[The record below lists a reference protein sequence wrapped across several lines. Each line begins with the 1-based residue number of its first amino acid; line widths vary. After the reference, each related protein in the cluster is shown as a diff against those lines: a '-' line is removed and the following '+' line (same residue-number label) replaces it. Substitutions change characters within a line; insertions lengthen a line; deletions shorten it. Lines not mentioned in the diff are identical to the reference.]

1 MSTRRFFREQT
12 TPTPAC
18 APPAVANCGVYPNGI
33 PENIYQYESAGIF
46 RQNQFFANVTIR
58 PGTRQNHVQADAEW
72 LLRAEL
78 RGQHAE
84 PREWGAGRRGG
95 GGGAGNGGGQGGGGF
110 VTNPY
115 NILGDYG
122 QAGGR
127 FGTRNN
133 VFLLGTISLPHGIAI
148 SPTVQVS
155 SGAPYTVTL
164 GKDLLGTSVLNQ
176 RPGFVSSATC
186 ATTQITGTI
195 YCTPVGMFNSDP
207 TAGEP
212 IVPVNSLTGP
222 AQFTLNLR
230 LTKTFTFGAKAPE
243 GAARGGAGGP
253 GGPREAASVALVAP
267 GADPASLAE
276 AVAAEEGEAL
286 ATAVASPSASMLAI
300 SSIASI
306 LRRRSE
312 FLVRRYLASLNRVS
326 NVGAGGSVVANRQIY
341 MQGTFNF

>member
-1 MSTRRFFREQT
+1 ME
-12 TPTPAC
+12 
-18 APPAVANCGVYPNGI
+18 
-33 PENIYQYESAGIF
+33 
-46 RQNQFFANVTIR
+46 
-58 PGTRQNHVQADAEW
+58 AD
-72 LLRAEL
+72 RA
-78 RGQHAE
+78 
-84 PREWGAGRRGG
+84 
-95 GGGAGNGGGQGGGGF
+95 GGGF

-122 QAGGR
+122 RAGGR
-127 FGTRNN
+127 FGTRDN
-133 VFLLGTISLPHGIAI
+133 VFLLGTISLPHGVAV

-186 ATTQITGTI
+186 ASTQITGTI
-195 YCTPVGMFNSDP
+195 YCTPVGVFNSDP

-230 LTKTFTFGAKAPE
+230 LTKTFTFGAKPPE

-253 GGPREAASVALVAP
+253 GVPRGGFGGAGGPGGRP
-267 GADPASLAE
+267 GFA
-276 AVAAEEGEAL
+276 GGGGGGGG
-286 ATAVASPSASMLAI
+286 
-300 SSIASI
+300 
-306 LRRRSE
+306 RRGANNGRS
-312 FLVRRYLASLNRVS
+312 FTVSFNARNILNRVNFAAPIGVLGSPLFGQSESVS

>member
-1 MSTRRFFREQT
+1 MSTRRFFREQRLRRPHACRQPL
-12 TPTPAC
+12 PTAAC
-18 APPAVANCGVYPNGI
+18 TQTESAQ
-33 PENIYQYESAGIF
+33 NIYQYQSAGIF

-58 PGTRQNHVQADAEW
+58 PGSGRIMSKLTLNGFYVLNYADSTPNPANV
-72 LLRAEL
+72 
-78 RGQHAE
+78 
-84 PREWGAGRRGG
+84 GAQGGGGG

-122 QAGGR
+122 RAGGR
-127 FGTRNN
+127 FGTRDN
-133 VFLLGTISLPHGIAI
+133 VFLLGTISLPHGIAL

-243 GAARGGAGGP
+243 ARGGKAWRTWRR
-253 GGPREAASVALVAP
+253 REAASEALVAP

-276 AVAAEEGEAL
+276 AVAVEEGEAL
-286 ATAVASPSASMLAI
+286 TTAVASPSASMLAI

-306 LRRRSE
+306 LPRRSE
-312 FLVRRYLASLNRVS
+312 FLVRRYLASLNRCPMLARAV
-326 NVGAGGSVVANRQIY
+326 R
-341 MQGTFNF
+341 